1 MKKYSRFI
9 IGTLL
14 LLLAAGAW
22 IFLGP
27 ATGFSEN
34 SKYLYIYTSKA
45 DKASVME
52 SVSKEKIVSMPW
64 AFEWLAS
71 RLSYWKKIK
80 PGRYEIKKGDNLLG
94 IVRKLRNGRQSAVK
108 LVINKIRT
116 REELAGI
123 LGRNFECDSI
133 SVYSFLSN
141 NDSLKRFGLDS
152 NTAIT
157 AVIPNTYLI
166 FWNTSA
172 GKLFRRFY
180 SEQEKFWNS
189 DRLAKAKQKGLSKEE
204 IYTLASIVEE
214 ETIKAQDK
222 PLIASVYINRMKKG
236 MNLGADPT
244 IKFALKDFTLKRI
257 LSGHITRT
265 EDNPFNTYKH
275 KGLPPGPICT
285 PSAATIDA
293 VLDAPATNYLFFCAR
308 PDFSGLHAFA
318 ASDKEHLQNA
328 TKYHRFL
335 DSLHVTND

>member
-1 MKKYSRFI
+1 MRKYSRFI

-14 LLLAAGAW
+14 IVFAAGAW
-22 IFLGP
+22 VFLGP

-34 SKYLYIYTSKA
+34 SRYLYIYTNKA
-45 DKASVME
+45 DKASVMT
-52 SVSKEKIVSMPW
+52 SVSDGRIVSMPW
-64 AFEWLAS
+64 AFEFLAA
-71 RLSYWKKIK
+71 RLSYWKKIR
-80 PGRYEIKKGDNLLG
+80 PGRYEIRKGENLLG
-94 IVRKLRNGRQSAVK
+94 IVRKLRNGSQSAVK

-116 REELAGI
+116 REELAGMI
-123 LGRNFECDSI
+123 ARNFECDSA
-133 SVYSFLSN
+133 SVYSFMSN

-152 NTAIT
+152 NTSIT
-157 AVIPNTYLI
+157 VFIPDTYLI
-166 FWNTSA
+166 YWNTSA

-180 SEQEKFWNS
+180 SEQERFWNA
-189 DRLAKAKQKGLSKEE
+189 DRLAKAKKKGLSKEE
-204 IYTLASIVEE
+204 VYTLASIVEE

-222 PLIASVYINRMKKG
+222 PLIASTYMNRMKKG

-257 LSGHITRT
+257 LSGHISRT
-265 EDNPFNTYKH
+265 AENPFNTYKN

-293 VLDAPATNYLFFCAR
+293 VLDAPATDYLFFCAR

-328 TKYHRFL
+328 KRYHQFL
-335 DSLHVTND
+335 DSLHLTND